1 MRVSTHHLPGLVVT
15 NHRFRCPLDPE
26 DPSAGDIDVFAR
38 EVIAPGKHAQN
49 LPWLVFFQ
57 GGPGFGAP
65 RPVSATGWIKRAIRE
80 FRVVLLDQRGTGL
93 STPVTAHTLQKLGS
107 PENMA
112 AYLRHFRQDAIVRDA
127 EHIRK
132 TLTDGRPWTGLGQS
146 YGGFCLTHYLSA
158 VPEGLATALITG
170 GLPPLDRSADDIY
183 RATYPRVRRR
193 NERYYERYPEDV
205 DLVLEIAR
213 HLERHDVRLPSGTR
227 LTIRKLQQ
235 LGLAFGMSDGFETV
249 HYLLETAFLEGPEG
263 PALSPTFL
271 RGVEAQ
277 LPFDLQPIFAVLHEP
292 IYAQGAATLWSAER
306 IRAEFPEFEPDPA
319 RRRPLLFT
327 GEMTYPWMLEEH
339 AELRPMAEAARIL
352 AEDKTWPRLYD
363 REKLLR
369 NTVPVAAAIY
379 HDDMYVER
387 VFSEETAGTIRGARA
402 WITNEFDHNGLR
414 ADGENIL
421 DRLLAMARG
430 ER

>member
-1 MRVSTHHLPGLVVT
+1 
-15 NHRFRCPLDPE
+15 
-26 DPSAGDIDVFAR
+26 
-38 EVIAPGKHAQN
+38 
-49 LPWLVFFQ
+49 
-57 GGPGFGAP
+57 
-65 RPVSATGWIKRAIRE
+65 
-80 FRVVLLDQRGTGL
+80 
-93 STPVTAHTLQKLGS
+93 
-107 PENMA
+107 MA

-158 VPEGLATALITG
+158 VPEGLAAALITG

-183 RATYPRVRRR
+183 RSTYPRVRRR

-227 LTIRKLQQ
+227 LTVRKLQQ

-249 HYLLETAFLEGPEG
+249 HYLLETAFLEGSEG
-263 PALSPTFL
+263 PELSPSFL

-327 GEMTYPWMLEEH
+327 GEMIYPWMLEEH
-339 AELRPMAEAARIL
+339 AELRPMAEVARIL
-352 AEDKTWPRLYD
+352 AEDKSWPQLYD
-363 REKLLR
+363 REKLMR
-369 NTVPVAAAIY
+369 NNVPVAAAIY

-387 VFSEETAGTIRGARA
+387 VFSEETASTIRGAQA

-421 DRLLAMARG
+421 DRLLAIVRG